1 MNGSAAAVAH
11 PNIAFIKYWGNRNDC
26 LRLPANGS
34 LSMNLA
40 GLTTTTRVRFRRG
53 LEGDRVELNG
63 SPLTGA
69 GLTRVSGFLD
79 LIREMS
85 GMEARAEVISEN
97 NFPTGAGIASSASGF
112 AALALAGSYAAGLNL
127 SEKTLSR
134 LARRGSGS
142 ASRSVP
148 GGFVEWQA
156 GQDEEDSYAYTLA
169 EPAHWDLA
177 DSVAVVSEKHKA
189 TGSSGGHPLAET
201 SPLQEARVADA
212 PRRLALCREAVLS
225 RDFETFAQVVEQDN
239 HLMHSVMMT
248 SQPPLF
254 YWTPAT
260 LDVILA
266 VRRWREVDDLA
277 VCYTIDAGPNVHVI
291 CPGEQAE
298 EVSRRLRSLEGVKKV
313 LESSVGGGAYLLPP
327 ESNGV

>member
-1 MNGSAAAVAH
+1 MNASAAAVAH
-11 PNIAFIKYWGNRNDC
+11 PNIAFIKYWGNRDDR

-40 GLTTTTRVRFRRG
+40 DLMTTTRVHFRRD
-53 LEGDRVELNG
+53 LKADQVELNS
-63 SPLTGA
+63 SPLTGPA
-69 GLTRVSGFLD
+69 LDRVSGFLD

-85 GMEARAEVISEN
+85 GVETRAEVVSEN

-127 SEKTLSR
+127 SEETLSR

-156 GQDEEDSYAYTLA
+156 GEGDQDSYAATIA
-169 EPAHWDLA
+169 GPDHWGLA
-177 DSVAVVSEKHKA
+177 DCVAVVREEHKA
-189 TGSSGGHPLAET
+189 VGSTGGHPLAET
-201 SPLQEARVADA
+201 SPIQEARVADA

-239 HLMHSVMMT
+239 HLMHAVMMT
-248 SQPPLF
+248 SEPPLF
-254 YWTPAT
+254 YWVPAT
-260 LDVILA
+260 LKVILA
-266 VRRWREVDDLA
+266 VQRWREEDGLS

-291 CPGEQAE
+291 CPEEQVS
-298 EVSRRLRSLEGVKKV
+298 EVSRRLRALEGVNKV
-313 LESSVGGGAYLLPP
+313 LESAVGGGVYLLPP
-327 ESNGV
+327 EPDRV